1 MCNDLS
7 GGWCATQA
15 DPQMFYKWSGR
26 RDRPMESILWGHNPV
41 HNYLSVKNQGGYFS
55 HLRLL
60 LERFFINSHWVKS
73 VQTRSYFCLYFSLFG
88 LNTGK
93 YRPEI
98 TPYLDSLH
106 AVSFQMK
113 LNNIL
118 MGGEWTKSRMVLK
131 CSNKFRT
138 LRLHFMEIILSF
150 RASVEKL
157 VLSEHIVKVFEILA
171 CEFSSDD
178 VYAKWFGM
186 FFGMLFLK
194 EILVTPHNS

>member
-1 MCNDLS
+1 
-7 GGWCATQA
+7 
-15 DPQMFYKWSGR
+15 
-26 RDRPMESILWGHNPV
+26 MESILWGHNPV

-55 HLRLL
+55 YLRLL
-60 LERFFINSHWVKS
+60 LEKFFINSRWVKS

-98 TPYLDSLH
+98 TPYLDSFH

-178 VYAKWFGM
+178 FTQNDLACFLAWFSLKKFWSRPIIHSLSLCLPNYQKTLFRGNCT
-186 FFGMLFLK
+186 FFL
-194 EILVTPHNS
+194 